1 MWMTLNKYIKI
12 KNLILW
18 NRGEKMNKLQ
28 IKENELNQEILK
40 INGKQYRRISEDV
53 EQKPKLK
60 HEFSEFYQRFKK

>member
-1 MWMTLNKYIKI
+1 
-12 KNLILW
+12 
-18 NRGEKMNKLQ
+18 MNKLQ